1 MFGLPRL
8 RKQPADTS
16 AANEPVSRPDSELLL
31 RRLEFTVLRRLD
43 GLLQGDYRTLFRGFG
58 LDLADLREY
67 QLHDDVR
74 YIDWNVTARLQTPHV
89 REFQEDREVAAW
101 FVLDLSGSVDFGSR
115 KVRKR
120 ELSAELVA
128 VLARLFTRYGNRVG
142 AMLHT
147 HGANEMIP
155 ARNGRRHVLHVLDRM
170 QRMDAAPAGKETDLA
185 QVLAAVHPM
194 IKRRSVVF
202 VVSDFI
208 SKPGWG
214 RQLALLARRH
224 EVVAVRL
231 YDPMELD
238 LPNIGLVVM
247 QDAETGDQIFV
258 DTHDRRFRKRFADSA
273 KQREEAL
280 RTGLAEAGVDCLEL
294 TTDEPLD
301 QALLRFTQLRKR
313 RSQLAAGVTAAF
325 AHRRVG

>member
-8 RKQPADTS
+8 RKQPVDTS

-258 DTHDRRFRKRFADSA
+258 DTHDRRFRKRFADAA

>member
-1 MFGLPRL
+1 M
-8 RKQPADTS
+8 
-16 AANEPVSRPDSELLL
+16 LL

-101 FVLDLSGSVDFGSR
+101 FLLDLSGSVDFGSR

-142 AMLHT
+142 AILHT
-147 HGANEMIP
+147 HQANEMIP

-170 QRMDAAPAGKETDLA
+170 QRSPTAPAGKETDLA
-185 QVLAAVHPM
+185 ELLASAHPM

-214 RQLALLARRH
+214 QQLALLARRH

-231 YDPMELD
+231 YDPMELE

-258 DTHDRRFRKRFADSA
+258 DTHDRRFRKRFADAA
-273 KQREEAL
+273 KQREDSL
-280 RTGLAEAGVDCLEL
+280 RAGLAEAGVDCLEL

-313 RSQLAAGVTAAF
+313 RSQLASGATATF
-325 AHRRVG
+325 THKRIG

>member
-8 RKQPADTS
+8 RKQRGDTP
-16 AANEPVSRPDSELLL
+16 AANEPLARPDSELLL

-142 AMLHT
+142 AILHT
-147 HGANEMIP
+147 HAANEMIP

-170 QRMDAAPAGKETDLA
+170 QRMETAPAGKETDLA
-185 QVLAAVHPM
+185 ELLASAHPM

-231 YDPMELD
+231 YDPMELE
-238 LPNIGLVVM
+238 LPNLGLVVM

-258 DTHDRRFRKRFADSA
+258 DTHDRRFRQRFADAA
-273 KQREEAL
+273 KKREESL
-280 RTGLAEAGVDCLEL
+280 RAGLAEAGVDCLEL
-294 TTDEPLD
+294 ATDEPLD

-313 RSQLAAGVTAAF
+313 RSQLASGATAAF
-325 AHRRVG
+325 THTRVG

>member
-8 RKQPADTS
+8 PKSGDLP
-16 AANEPVSRPDSELLL
+16 AANEPVARPDSELLL

-101 FVLDLSGSVDFGSR
+101 FVLDLSGSVDFGSL

-142 AMLHT
+142 AVLHT
-147 HGANEMIP
+147 HRANEMIP
-155 ARNGRRHVLHVLDRM
+155 PRNGRRHVLHVLDRM
-170 QRMDAAPAGKETDLA
+170 QRIETASAGKETDLA
-185 QVLAAVHPM
+185 QLLATVHPM

-214 RQLALLARRH
+214 KQLALLARRH

-231 YDPMELD
+231 YDPMELE

-258 DTHDRRFRKRFADSA
+258 DTHDRRFRKRFADAA

-280 RTGLAEAGVDCLEL
+280 RAGLAGAGVDCLEL

-313 RSQLAAGVTAAF
+313 RSQLAAGATAAL
-325 AHRRVG
+325 AHTRVG

>member
-1 MFGLPRL
+1 MFGLPRP
-8 RKQPADTS
+8 RKSADTP
-16 AANEPVSRPDSELLL
+16 AANEPVARPDSELLL

-142 AMLHT
+142 AILHT
-147 HGANEMIP
+147 HRANEMIP
-155 ARNGRRHVLHVLDRM
+155 PRNGRRHVLRVLDRM
-170 QRMDAAPAGKETDLA
+170 QRTETAPAGKETDLA
-185 QVLAAVHPM
+185 ALLAAVHPM

-202 VVSDFI
+202 IVSDFI

-231 YDPMELD
+231 YDPMELE

-258 DTHDRRFRKRFADSA
+258 DTHDRRFRKRFVDAA
-273 KQREEAL
+273 KQREEVL
-280 RTGLAEAGVDCLEL
+280 RAGLAEAGVDCLEL

-313 RSQLAAGVTAAF
+313 RSQLAAGAS
-325 AHRRVG
+325 AHKRVG

>member
-1 MFGLPRL
+1 MFGLPRP
-8 RKQPADTS
+8 RKSGDTP
-16 AANEPVSRPDSELLL
+16 AANEPVARPDSELLL

-101 FVLDLSGSVDFGSR
+101 FVLDLSGSIDFGSR

-142 AMLHT
+142 AILHT
-147 HGANEMIP
+147 HRANEMIP
-155 ARNGRRHVLHVLDRM
+155 PRNGRRHVLHVLDRM
-170 QRMDAAPAGKETDLA
+170 QRTETAPAGKETDLA
-185 QVLAAVHPM
+185 ALL
-194 IKRRSVVF
+194 
-202 VVSDFI
+202 SDFI

-214 RQLALLARRH
+214 KQLALLARRH

-231 YDPMELD
+231 YDPMELE

-258 DTHDRRFRKRFADSA
+258 DTHDRRFRKRFADAA

-280 RTGLAEAGVDCLEL
+280 RAGLAEAGVDCLEL

-301 QALLRFTQLRKR
+301 QALLRFMQLRKR
-313 RSQLAAGVTAAF
+313 RSQLAAGATATF
-325 AHRRVG
+325 AHKRIG